1 MLVGQNARTEISS
14 WPAHAKELIFPM
26 VHVAQVILYCAMKM
40 MLLKLACQ
48 IQNMA
53 SIIYISYSLQRPP
66 YLHYEQKF
74 LKASAKKNRNVNLSS
89 KKDTF

>member
-1 MLVGQNARTEISS
+1 ME
-14 WPAHAKELIFPM
+14 
-26 VHVAQVILYCAMKM
+26 HVAQVIPDYVIKM
-40 MLLKLACQ
+40 MLLKFACQ